1 MVKLVLGVAVLYA
14 SATVGLAAIPLPS
27 AAQLHYQSQEIV
39 ALTHFK
45 FVALRNCY

>member
-1 MVKLVLGVAVLYA
+1 MVVLQVVVLCV
-14 SATVGLAAIPLPS
+14 SAAVGLAEIPLPS

-45 FVALRNCY
+45 FVALPTVV